1 MRNALVAQNFFPDL
15 DVRGWISTF
24 VDRVLDGPVL
34 GPVWDALG
42 DLIRLVDGWLLY
54 GLQDPPL
61 FFLLVLLPALAWIGR
76 DWKHAVAML
85 AIVGVAGALGA
96 PGVVMVIIGL
106 ALIAYLAGG
115 WKFVALTVLGFGFI
129 DSMGYF
135 DGTMRSL
142 SLVLI
147 SAVFAALLGVPL
159 GILAARSH
167 LVSTGIRPV
176 LDFMQTM
183 PAFVYLLVAIILFS
197 VGPPGGVVASFIFA
211 TPPAV
216 RLTELGIRQ
225 VDAEVVEAARAF
237 GAKDRELLLQVQL
250 PLARPTIMAG
260 INQVIMLSLSMVVI
274 AGLAGA
280 GGVAAD
286 VVAGVT
292 RLQVGRGLAAGLA
305 VVLLA
310 IYLDR
315 VTAAFGTPVEGASR
329 GTL

>member
-1 MRNALVAQNFFPDL
+1 MRNATVAQVFFPDL
-15 DVRGWISTF
+15 DVRGWINTF
-24 VDRVLDGPVL
+24 VDIVLDGWL
-34 GPVWDALG
+34 GPLWDVLG
-42 DLIRLVDGWLLY
+42 DLIRFLDGWLLFA
-54 GLQDPPL
+54 LQDPPL
-61 FFLLVLLPALAWIGR
+61 LLLVILLPLISWWGKDWRYALGTLVLVG
-76 DWKHAVAML
+76 AVGL
-85 AIVGVAGALGA
+85 AGA
-96 PGVVMVIIGL
+96 PGVVLVIIAL
-106 ALIAYLAGG
+106 AQLAFLAGG
-115 WKFVALTVLGFGFI
+115 WKLAAFTVIAFGFI
-129 DSMGYF
+129 DSMGF
-135 DGTMRSL
+135 FGGTMRSL

-147 SAVFAALLGVPL
+147 AAVFAAIVGVPV
-159 GILAARSH
+159 GILAARNNLMSAI
-167 LVSTGIRPV
+167 VRPV

-183 PAFVYLLVAIILFS
+183 PAFVYLLVAIILFR
-197 VGPPGGVVASFIFA
+197 VGSPAGVIASFIFA

-225 VDAEVVEAARAF
+225 VDPEVVEAARAF

-305 VVLLA
+305 VVILA

-315 VTAAFGTPVEGASR
+315 VTAAFGAPVEGAR
-329 GTL
+329 GGTA

>member
-1 MRNALVAQNFFPDL
+1 MRNAMVAQNFFPDL

-24 VDRVLDGPVL
+24 VDRVLEGIL

-42 DLIRLVDGWLLY
+42 DLIRFVDQWILF
-54 GLQDPPL
+54 GLQDPPVL
-61 FFLLVLLPALAWIGR
+61 FLLVLLPSLAWLGR
-76 DWKHAVAML
+76 DWRHAAGMFV
-85 AIVGVAGALGA
+85 IVGAAGLLDA
-96 PGVVMVIIGL
+96 PGVVMVIL
-106 ALIAYLAGG
+106 MLSLIAYLAGG
-115 WKFVALTVLGFGFI
+115 IKFVALTVLGFGFI

-147 SAVFAALLGVPL
+147 SAVFAAGLGVPL
-159 GILAARSH
+159 GILAARSQ
-167 LVSTGIRPV
+167 LVSTAVRPV

-183 PAFVYLLVAIILFS
+183 PAFVYLLVAIILFG

-237 GAKDRELLLQVQL
+237 GAKDRGLLLQVQL

-274 AGLAGA
+274 AGLVGA

-305 VVLLA
+305 IVLLA

-315 VTAAFGTPVEGASR
+315 VTAAFGTPVEDTPR

>member
-1 MRNALVAQNFFPDL
+1 MHSTTTVAQVFFPDL
-15 DVRGWISTF
+15 DVRGWLSTF
-24 VDRVLDGPVL
+24 VEVVLDGLL
-34 GPVWDALG
+34 GPVWDVLG
-42 DLIRLVDGWLLY
+42 DVIRWLDEQLLF

-61 FFLLVLLPALAWIGR
+61 LLLVIVLPLIAWWGR
-76 DWKHAVAML
+76 DWRV
-85 AIVGVAGALGA
+85 ALGTLVVVGGAGLLDA
-96 PGVVMVIIGL
+96 PGVVLVVLALTLLAFLAGGIGL
-106 ALIAYLAGG
+106 AAFTVIA
-115 WKFVALTVLGFGFI
+115 FGFI
-129 DSMGYF
+129 DSMGF
-135 DGTMRSL
+135 FEGTMRSL

-147 SAVFAALLGVPL
+147 AAVFAAALGVPV
-159 GILAARSH
+159 GIAAARSNV
-167 LVSTGIRPV
+167 VSATVRPI

-183 PAFVYLLVAIILFS
+183 PAFVYLLVAIILFR
-197 VGPPGGVVASFIFA
+197 VGSPAGVVASFIFA

-225 VDAEVVEAARAF
+225 VDEEVVEAARAF

-315 VTAAFGTPVEGASR
+315 VTAAFGSPVEGAPT
-329 GTL
+329 GTA